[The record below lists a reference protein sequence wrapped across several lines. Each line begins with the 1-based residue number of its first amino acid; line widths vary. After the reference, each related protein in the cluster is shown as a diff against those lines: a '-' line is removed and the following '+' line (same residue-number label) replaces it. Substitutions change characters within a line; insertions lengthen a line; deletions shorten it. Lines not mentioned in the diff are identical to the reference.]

1 MHPRHVLYEDRD
13 YLWSVQR
20 DEEDDDESEHALT
33 EGVKFHQQSDVSE
46 ESAQTTKLGDKV
58 VDLHIIAE
66 AYQ

>member
-13 YLWSVQR
+13 YFGSVQR
-20 DEEDDDESEHALT
+20 DEKDDESELALT
-33 EGVKFHQQSDVSE
+33 EGVKLHQQSDVSE

>member
-1 MHPRHVLYEDRD
+1 MLYEDRD
-13 YLWSVQR
+13 YFGSVQR
-20 DEEDDDESEHALT
+20 DEKDDESELALT
-33 EGVKFHQQSDVSE
+33 EGVKLHQQSDVSE

>member
-1 MHPRHVLYEDRD
+1 MLYEDRD
-13 YLWSVQR
+13 YFGSVQR
-20 DEEDDDESEHALT
+20 DEEDDESELALT
-33 EGVKFHQQSDVSE
+33 EGVKLHQQSDVSE

>member
-1 MHPRHVLYEDRD
+1 MLYEDRD
-13 YLWSVQR
+13 YFGSVQR
-20 DEEDDDESEHALT
+20 DEEDDESELALT
-33 EGVKFHQQSDVSE
+33 EGVKLHQKSDVSE

>member
-1 MHPRHVLYEDRD
+1 MLYEDRD
-13 YLWSVQR
+13 YFGSVQR
-20 DEEDDDESEHALT
+20 DEEDDESELALT